1 MTSIPII
8 FQWDGE
14 TMVPLRRFHNRVN
27 AEFVVGEFYRM
38 EVVADRSDRSH
49 SHYFAALT
57 EAWRNLPDDIAIDY
71 PSVEHFRK
79 RGLIATGHY
88 DERRFVASSQA
99 EARKILAFLRPTD
112 EFAVFAIAG
121 PVVIERRAKSQAKK
135 AMGGPTFQKSKTDV
149 LEWASSLIGVTPQDI
164 PEHEAA

>member
-1 MTSIPII
+1 MSAPLIV
-8 FQWDGE
+8 QYDGDGF
-14 TMVPLRRFHNRVN
+14 MPLKRFRERVN
-27 AEFVVGEFYRM
+27 ADYVVGQLYK
-38 EVVADRSDRSH
+38 VDIVDDASDRSRG
-49 SHYFAALT
+49 HYFATLK
-57 EAWRNLPDDIAIDY
+57 EAWLNLPDDLAAEF

-88 DERRFVASSQA
+88 DERRFVASSPA

-149 LEWASSLIGVTPQDI
+149 LEWASSLIGVAPQDI